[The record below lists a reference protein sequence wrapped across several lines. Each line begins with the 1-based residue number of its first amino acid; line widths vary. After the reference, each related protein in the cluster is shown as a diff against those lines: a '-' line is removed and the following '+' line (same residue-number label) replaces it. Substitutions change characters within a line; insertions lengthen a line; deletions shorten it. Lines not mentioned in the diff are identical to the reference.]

1 MATLDERG
9 LTIDNLPTLLAKV
22 RGSLTN
28 KFSNLLPVGQQL
40 DLDNSSVIM
49 RLVAPIVEVLLSQEE
64 AVQELY
70 SSLDLD
76 QAAGN
81 KLDDLCALGGVYRKQ
96 PTPATTLLMLYGT
109 IGTTVPLGAF
119 ASSGITGDVFK
130 TSSATTF
137 SNTFTNGVELTFP
150 LIGTNH
156 TTTFVWQANNSPN
169 TNVPVDVSILST
181 DTLAQASAK
190 LVQAIN
196 ITTLQLKA
204 EVTNDDLCMVVL
216 IDQNDTADFTLTN
229 LTALQSYMPA
239 QSVMVV
245 NGLAANDRN
254 TINVIQSAILGW
266 LGVTNPFDVT
276 TGTFVETDSEL
287 RQRYRLTKSSDGSS
301 TYTAMYNAI
310 NSIAGVRYLTIQQNR
325 LDVAIGT
332 LAPHSVAVVALGGDD
347 QTIAQAILDNLPI
360 GINTSGDEIQTALD
374 INGNG
379 IDIKFSRPSFVPIKI
394 AMTLTIGNTFPDNGG
409 TLIKQALVDY
419 FTTLQVGDD
428 VLYSRLFS
436 PINTVGGFSVNS
448 LNVGKVGEAYGMS
461 NLTIN
466 FNELATISESD
477 ITFGVV

>member
-1 MATLDERG
+1 MATLDQRG

-22 RGSLTN
+22 RGSLTT
-28 KFSNLLPVGQQL
+28 KFADVLPVGQQL

-109 IGTTVPLGAF
+109 VGATVPVGVF

-130 TSSATTF
+130 TSEAVTFATN
-137 SNTFTNGVELTFP
+137 STNGVELTFP
-150 LIGTNH
+150 NLGTAH
-156 TTTFVWQANNSPN
+156 TATFVWQANNSPN
-169 TNVPVDVSILST
+169 TNVPVNVNILAA

-190 LVQAIN
+190 LAQAIN

-204 EVTNDDLCMVVL
+204 LVTNDSYCKVVL
-216 IDQNDTADFTLTN
+216 VDQNDTADFTLTR
-229 LTALQSYMPA
+229 LTALRSYMPV
-239 QSVMVV
+239 QSTMVA
-245 NGLAANDRN
+245 NGLAENDRN

-276 TGTFVETDSEL
+276 TGTLVETDAEL
-287 RQRYRLTKSSDGSS
+287 RQRYRLTKSTDGTS

-310 NSIAGVRYLTIQQNR
+310 SGLSGVRYLTIQQNR
-325 LDVAIGT
+325 LDVPIGT
-332 LAPHSVAVVALGGDD
+332 LAPHSIAVVVLGGDD
-347 QTIAQAILDNLPI
+347 QAIAQAILDNLPI
-360 GINTSGDEIQTALD
+360 GINTSGDETQTALD

-394 AMTLTIGNTFPDNGG
+394 ALTLTIGNTFPDNGS

-419 FTTLQVGDD
+419 FSTLQVGDD

-436 PINTVGGFSVNS
+436 PINTVNGFSVNS
-448 LNVGKVGEAYGMS
+448 LNVARVGEAFGMS
-461 NLTIN
+461 NVTIN

-477 ITFGVV
+477 ITFGAV